1 MFPKLVRGVDV
12 MSTNA
17 TDHHRVADAVVAHP
31 RTVARLIADR
41 RLYDFAAFSLVVSS
55 EIELT
60 IDDVDN
66 GYALMP
72 IIHNPEVAGPD
83 STPNMTVLLVK
94 DKP

>member
-1 MFPKLVRGVDV
+1 M

-31 RTVARLIADR
+31 WTVARLIADR
-41 RLYDFAAFSLVVSS
+41 RLDDSAALVLVVSS

-60 IDDVDN
+60 VDDVDE
-66 GYALMP
+66 GYAVMP
-72 IIHNPEVAGPD
+72 IVHDPEVAGPD
-83 STPNMTVLLVK
+83 SAPNMTVLLIK